1 MKPGEVTAVIGKS
14 GSGKTTLAYCLSG
27 IIPHRIHASI
37 SGEVR
42 VNGIDILSSSFTEV
56 VKNVNV
62 VLEDYESQIF
72 GLTVE
77 EDIVFGLENLNI
89 PNLEIRERLE
99 CVLELF
105 NLRDRQHALISELS
119 GGLKQRLAIASVVAL
134 KPKFLILDNP
144 TSNLDWPGVK
154 GLSKAIAELKRH
166 GCGIVLFLRKLKGLE
181 NVVDKLFLLEE
192 GVLKPGAL
200 HTFSTLPSSR
210 VSSSGGGRLSPIIKV
225 EDVWF
230 RYDGPWVLKSVTL
243 EVCRGEVLAVM
254 GRNGSGK
261 TTLMKLL
268 NGLLK
273 PTKGE
278 VLIDGKSTRR
288 TSSAEVAR
296 IVGLAFQDP
305 SKHLFAETVWDEVSF
320 GCRNLGLPLENAERA
335 LQLLELTSLRDKPVY
350 KLSMGEKVRTVIAS
364 ALALNPQVL
373 ILDEPTTGQDESV
386 LRELASI
393 IGEAKRLG
401 KSIVVVTH
409 DSEFALAVADRV
421 AVLVDGRVRCIGEAE
436 SVLLN
441 EQILEEAGLEPPLA
455 EYSCREV
462 QTSCC
467 QAA

>member
-1 MKPGEVTAVIGKS
+1 
-14 GSGKTTLAYCLSG
+14 
-27 IIPHRIHASI
+27 
-37 SGEVR
+37 
-42 VNGIDILSSSFTEV
+42 
-56 VKNVNV
+56 
-62 VLEDYESQIF
+62 
-72 GLTVE
+72 
-77 EDIVFGLENLNI
+77 
-89 PNLEIRERLE
+89 
-99 CVLELF
+99 
-105 NLRDRQHALISELS
+105 
-119 GGLKQRLAIASVVAL
+119 
-134 KPKFLILDNP
+134 
-144 TSNLDWPGVK
+144 
-154 GLSKAIAELKRH
+154 
-166 GCGIVLFLRKLKGLE
+166 
-181 NVVDKLFLLEE
+181 
-192 GVLKPGAL
+192 
-200 HTFSTLPSSR
+200 
-210 VSSSGGGRLSPIIKV
+210 
-225 EDVWF
+225 
-230 RYDGPWVLKSVTL
+230 
-243 EVCRGEVLAVM
+243 
-254 GRNGSGK
+254 
-261 TTLMKLL
+261 MKLL

-288 TSSAEVAR
+288 MSPAEAAR
-296 IVGLAFQDP
+296 MVGLAFQDP

-320 GCRNLGLPLENAERA
+320 GCRNLGLPLENAERV
-335 LQLLELTSLRDKPVY
+335 LQLLGLTSLRDKPVY

-421 AVLVDGRVRCIGEAE
+421 AVLVDGKVKCIGEAE

-455 EYSCREV
+455 GYSCREV